1 MSPEQ
6 FLEAVLRHRA
16 IAIFRGQHQG
26 RAAAAMDA
34 AVAAGFRMVEFT
46 VSTPGVYE
54 LIAEFAEMGF
64 LGAPLTGY
72 GCAGMNPVAYGLTMI
87 ELERQDSG
95 IRSFCSVQS
104 ALAMY
109 PIHAFGSEEQ
119 RERFLPGMARGQIIG
134 AFGLTE
140 PNSGSDPGSMRT
152 HARQQGPG
160 GDYILSGQKFWI
172 TNSPIADVMVVWAK
186 TLDHGSDTPVIR
198 GFLVE
203 RGMPGLQTPETHGKL
218 SLRASITGEIV
229 LDEVK
234 VPKANLLPGVHGLKG
249 PLSCLTQARYGIGWG
264 AVGAAMG
271 VYERARRYT
280 LERVQFGKPLAG
292 FQLTQQ
298 KLVELHNE
306 IGKALLLA
314 FHFGRLKQDGK
325 LTPESELTG
334 LFEESAEAI
343 DVDGVRVEARLAF
356 SVSQSQEE
364 KASASLRVGSP
375 FSMVAAQVN
384 ASYTNKYSFNADGSS
399 SVSTRFVSIPPPAE
413 LKEILASMRK

>member
-1 MSPEQ
+1 MSGTPYILSIDHLLTDEER
-6 FLEAVLRHRA
+6 LVWS
-16 IAIFRGQHQG
+16 
-26 RAAAAMDA
+26 AAREFCERR
-34 AVAAGFRMVEFT
+34 VAPVIEKHYEHATFPR
-46 VSTPGVYE
+46 E

-64 LGAPLTGY
+64 LGAPLHGY

-109 PIHAFGSEEQ
+109 PIHAFGTEEQ
-119 RERFLPGMARGQIIG
+119 RERWLPGMARGQLIG

-152 HARQQGPG
+152 HARQLAPG
-160 GDYILSGQKFWI
+160 GDYVLSGQKFWI
-172 TNSPIADVMVVWAK
+172 TNSPIADVMIVWAK
-186 TLDHGSDTPVIR
+186 TLDFGSDTPVIR

-203 RGMPGLQTPETHGKL
+203 RGMPGLLTPETHGKL

-234 VPKANLLPGVHGLKG
+234 VPKDNLLPGVSGLKG

-325 LTPESELTG
+325 LSPVQVSYLKRDNVRMALEAARTARSMFGGNGIMGEFHVMRHLCNLETVYTYEGTHEIHTLAIGRAITG
-334 LFEESAEAI
+334 L
-343 DVDGVRVEARLAF
+343 DAF
-356 SVSQSQEE
+356 S
-364 KASASLRVGSP
+364 
-375 FSMVAAQVN
+375 
-384 ASYTNKYSFNADGSS
+384 
-399 SVSTRFVSIPPPAE
+399 
-413 LKEILASMRK
+413 

>member
-1 MSPEQ
+1 MSATPYILSIDHLLSDEERLVWATARE
-6 FLEAVLRHRA
+6 FCERR
-16 IAIFRGQHQG
+16 
-26 RAAAAMDA
+26 
-34 AVAAGFRMVEFT
+34 VAPVIEHHYEKATFPR
-46 VSTPGVYE
+46 E

-109 PIHAFGSEEQ
+109 PIQAFGSEAQ

-152 HARQQGPG
+152 HARQREAG
-160 GDYILSGQKFWI
+160 GDFVLSGLKFWI
-172 TNSPIADVMVVWAK
+172 TNSPIADVMIVWAK
-186 TLDHGSDTPVIR
+186 TLEFGSETPVIR

-203 RGMPGLQTPETHGKL
+203 RGMPGLSTPETKGKL
-218 SLRASITGEIV
+218 SLRASLTGEIV

-234 VPKANLLPGVHGLKG
+234 VPKDNLLPGVHGLKG

-264 AVGAAMG
+264 AVGAAMS
-271 VYERARRYT
+271 VYERARSYT
-280 LERVQFGKPLAG
+280 LERVQFGKPLAA

-306 IGKALLLA
+306 IGKGLLLA
-314 FHFGRLKQDGK
+314 YHFGRLKQDGK
-325 LTPESELTG
+325 LSPVQVSYLKRDNVRMALEAARTARSMFGGNGIMGEYHVMRHMCNLETVYTYEGTHEIHTLAIGRALTD
-334 LFEESAEAI
+334 L
-343 DVDGVRVEARLAF
+343 DAF
-356 SVSQSQEE
+356 S
-364 KASASLRVGSP
+364 
-375 FSMVAAQVN
+375 
-384 ASYTNKYSFNADGSS
+384 
-399 SVSTRFVSIPPPAE
+399 
-413 LKEILASMRK
+413 

>member
-1 MSPEQ
+1 MSSSPYIISIDHLLTDEERLVWSAARE
-6 FLEAVLRHRA
+6 FGERRIAPVIEKHYEAATFPR
-16 IAIFRGQHQG
+16 
-26 RAAAAMDA
+26 
-34 AVAAGFRMVEFT
+34 
-46 VSTPGVYE
+46 E
-54 LIAEFAEMGF
+54 LIPEFAEMVF

-109 PIHAFGSEEQ
+109 PIHAFGSEDQ
-119 RERFLPGMARGQIIG
+119 RERWLPAMARGEKIG

-152 HARQQGPG
+152 HARQRERG
-160 GDYILSGQKFWI
+160 GDYFLSGQKCWI

-186 TLDHGSDTPVIR
+186 TLEFGSDAPVIR

-203 RGMPGLQTPETHGKL
+203 RAFAGLSTPETHGKL

-229 LDEVK
+229 LDEVR
-234 VPKANLLPGVHGLKG
+234 VPASNLLPGVQGLKG

-264 AVGAAMG
+264 AVGAAMS

-280 LERVQFGKPLAG
+280 LDRVQFNKPLAA

-298 KLVELHNE
+298 KLVELHND
-306 IGKALLLA
+306 IGKGLLLA
-314 FHFGRLKQDGK
+314 YHFGRLKQDGK
-325 LTPESELTG
+325 LSPVQVSYLKRDNVRMALESARTARSMLGGNGIMGEFHIMRHLCNLETVFTYEGTHEIHTLAIGRAITG
-334 LFEESAEAI
+334 L
-343 DVDGVRVEARLAF
+343 DAF
-356 SVSQSQEE
+356 S
-364 KASASLRVGSP
+364 
-375 FSMVAAQVN
+375 
-384 ASYTNKYSFNADGSS
+384 
-399 SVSTRFVSIPPPAE
+399 
-413 LKEILASMRK
+413 

>member
-1 MSPEQ
+1 MSGVPYLLSIDHLLSDEERLVWSTARE
-6 FLEAVLRHRA
+6 FCERR
-16 IAIFRGQHQG
+16 
-26 RAAAAMDA
+26 
-34 AVAAGFRMVEFT
+34 VAPVIEHHYEKATFPR
-46 VSTPGVYE
+46 E

-72 GCAGMNPVAYGLTMI
+72 GCAGMSPVAYGLTMI

-152 HARQQGPG
+152 HARQREAG
-160 GDYILSGQKFWI
+160 GDYFLSGQKFWI

-186 TLDHGSDTPVIR
+186 TLEFGSETPVVR

-203 RGMPGLQTPETHGKL
+203 RGMPGLATPETKGKL

-229 LDEVK
+229 LDEVR
-234 VPKANLLPGVHGLKG
+234 VPVANLLPGVSGLKG

-264 AVGAAMG
+264 ALGAAMS
-271 VYERARRYT
+271 VYERARSYT
-280 LERVQFGKPLAG
+280 LDRVQFGKPLAG

-298 KLVELHNE
+298 KLVEIHNE
-306 IGKALLLA
+306 IGKGLLLA
-314 FHFGRLKQDGK
+314 YHFGRLKQDGQLSPVQVSYLK
-325 LTPESELTG
+325 RDNVRMALEAARTARSMFGGNGIMGEYHVMRHMCNLETVFTYEGTHEIHTLALGRAITG
-334 LFEESAEAI
+334 L
-343 DVDGVRVEARLAF
+343 DAF
-356 SVSQSQEE
+356 S
-364 KASASLRVGSP
+364 
-375 FSMVAAQVN
+375 
-384 ASYTNKYSFNADGSS
+384 
-399 SVSTRFVSIPPPAE
+399 
-413 LKEILASMRK
+413 